1 MVVTYHIEKVTLIRE
16 NGDYPVIFS
25 WQTSEFVT
33 DLKQYRMSLKD
44 KYRVNKVQLT
54 YTTIDK

>member
-16 NGDYPVIFS
+16 NGEYPVIFS
-25 WQTSEFVT
+25 WQTSEFTT
-33 DLKQYRMSLKD
+33 DLKLYRNGLKE
-44 KYRVNKVQLT
+44 KYNVNKVQLT